1 MKRKDKELIKTIQK
15 LKELKRKKKKKKKDA
30 LFTDE
35 GDARIL
41 LKRYG
46 TGNLYKSHK
55 KCVGN
60 IINKEHVGD
69 KVLKKIGKVRK
80 RYAY

>member
-55 KCVGN
+55 K
-60 IINKEHVGD
+60 
-69 KVLKKIGKVRK
+69 
-80 RYAY
+80 